1 MNKKGIWILKFL
13 SMFHFGWG
21 LALLLIA
28 GWPIVGQVMVL
39 KYLYMTTGKIF
50 SNLPASMTVALMSAF
65 PFLALGIWMIV
76 LSRRLWS
83 SHFRL
88 RTTIFW
94 THSILFVFGLIAML
108 TGLQWIK
115 AAELSSSQGGG
126 IMSPLAWIPF
136 LLSMPMV
143 VLAAF
148 SLPVAW
154 LVLPS
159 EKLVDK
165 KAADN
170 TGSLDVNDRK
180 YLIKLLIVW
189 GLLVCGFTI
198 LLPSIWP
205 ISEAQREEEQ
215 KEMIAARK
223 KSDIETLR
231 EISKKPPRESRAFLQ
246 SAIMNGRLGVMS
258 LTDKEAV
265 LELVSSNI
273 PEVFYCIDSLDRD
286 RKNIV
291 AQIEKQSG
299 PRTID
304 DGRIDEAYLDVINKM
319 NDLLSILKDVR
330 QVPAGLEALLSQRA
344 SHKGATQTLAISL
357 IGKLDIPAD
366 KRSWIL
372 LSYVNNGDE
381 EAILAALNA
390 LSQMGVEAE
399 PVVNE
404 LKRIGDEYWQN
415 PATASLSWSVK
426 QTAEKI
432 EKQIKQRALEIK

>member
-1 MNKKGIWILKFL
+1 MN
-13 SMFHFGWG
+13 
-21 LALLLIA
+21 
-28 GWPIVGQVMVL
+28 
-39 KYLYMTTGKIF
+39 
-50 SNLPASMTVALMSAF
+50 
-65 PFLALGIWMIV
+65 
-76 LSRRLWS
+76 
-83 SHFRL
+83 
-88 RTTIFW
+88 
-94 THSILFVFGLIAML
+94 
-108 TGLQWIK
+108 
-115 AAELSSSQGGG
+115 
-126 IMSPLAWIPF
+126 
-136 LLSMPMV
+136 
-143 VLAAF
+143 
-148 SLPVAW
+148 
-154 LVLPS
+154 
-159 EKLVDK
+159 DK
-165 KAADN
+165 
-170 TGSLDVNDRK
+170 K
-180 YLIKLLIVW
+180 YLIKLLIAW
-189 GLLVCGFTI
+189 GLLVFSFSI

-223 KSDIETLR
+223 RSDIETLQD
-231 EISKKPPRESRAFLQ
+231 ISKKPPRESRVFLQ

-273 PEVFYCIDSLDRD
+273 PEVFYCIESLDRD
-286 RKNIV
+286 RKNIM

-299 PRTID
+299 PRTMD

-344 SHKGATQTLAISL
+344 SHKGVTQTHAISL
-357 IGKLDIPAD
+357 IGKLDISAD

-390 LSQMGVEAE
+390 LSQMGAQAE

-415 PATASLSWSVK
+415 RTTASLSWSVK